1 MISNFIEENFFYLHP
16 GYNTFNTIV
25 FGIVLGVIILGINE
39 LFKRIDKNPNE
50 LMFVLIPLIVFGS
63 TSRALV
69 DNQIYPRIHLLATP
83 GIYIFIGIMTI
94 ILLLLSTFLERHLKY
109 KYTDIILVFGSII
122 CIPNIALMII
132 HGINFNILLIEITCF
147 LIVSSPFIIF
157 RKNVKIL
164 NNHTN
169 LKVLLAHIL
178 DATSTFIA
186 LDFFNYSEQHVLP
199 TFMIN
204 LAGTALIM
212 YPLKIIIILS
222 ILCIIDRLLDDKIDN
237 NTLKLSI
244 YILGLAPAVR
254 NISTLIL
261 SII

>member
-50 LMFVLIPLIVFGS
+50 LMFVLIPLIIFGS

-109 KYTDIILVFGSII
+109 KYTDIILVSGSII

>member
-50 LMFVLIPLIVFGS
+50 LMFVLIPLIIFGS

-178 DATSTFIA
+178 DAISTFIA

>member
-16 GYNTFNTIV
+16 GYTTFNTIV

-50 LMFVLIPLIVFGS
+50 LMLVLIPIIIFGS

-69 DNQIYPRIHLLATP
+69 DNHIYPRIHLLATP
-83 GIYIFIGIMTI
+83 GIYIFIGLITI
-94 ILLLLSTFLERHLKY
+94 TLLLLSIFIEKLLEY
-109 KYTDIILVFGSII
+109 KYTKIILITGLLI
-122 CIPNIALMII
+122 CIPNIVLMII
-132 HGINFNILLIEITCF
+132 HGINFHILLIELLSF

-157 RKNVKIL
+157 RKNIKLL
-164 NNHTN
+164 NNYTN

-199 TFMIN
+199 TIIIN
-204 LAGTALIM
+204 LTGTALIM
-212 YPLKIIIILS
+212 YPLKILIIL
-222 ILCIIDRLLDDKIDN
+222 LLLYLIDKLMDNEIDSN
-237 NTLKLSI
+237 MLKLAI

>member
-50 LMFVLIPLIVFGS
+50 LMFVLIPLIIFGS

-109 KYTDIILVFGSII
+109 KYTDIILVFGLII

>member
-1 MISNFIEENFFYLHP
+1 MINNFIEENFFYLHP
-16 GYNTFNTIV
+16 GYTTFNTIV
-25 FGIVLGVIILGINE
+25 FGIVLGLIILGINE

-50 LMFVLIPLIVFGS
+50 LMLVLIPIIIFGS

-69 DNQIYPRIHLLATP
+69 DNHIYPRIHLLATP
-83 GIYIFIGIMTI
+83 GIYIVIGLMTI
-94 ILLLLSTFLERHLKY
+94 ILLLLSIFLERKLKY
-109 KYTDIILVFGSII
+109 KYTNIILVSGLLI
-122 CIPNIALMII
+122 CIPNIILMIM
-132 HGINFNILLIEITCF
+132 HGINFHILLIELLCF
-147 LIVSSPFIIF
+147 LVVSSPFIIF
-157 RKNVKIL
+157 RKNIKLL
-164 NNHTN
+164 NNSTN

-204 LAGTALIM
+204 LTGTALIM
-212 YPLKIIIILS
+212 YPLKIIIILL
-222 ILCIIDRLLDDKIDN
+222 ILYLIDRLMDDKIN
-237 NTLKLSI
+237 SNTLKLSI
-244 YILGLAPAVR
+244 YILGVAPAVR